1 MKNTFTVNDLSPLNL
16 SIDDVDYTIV
26 GEYTTNIY
34 ATDSSGNI
42 ANKEIKVI
50 VKEPTINIE
59 QANISLTVGETVT
72 LNATVQGASQT
83 ITWTSSDTSIVTV
96 NESGVVTGIKKGTA
110 TITASANGIKD
121 TTEIRIQSNQG
132 NNTGNTNKTSNSS
145 NFSSSKG
152 NSSNNSSSSNS
163 QSSSSGTHHHTMPI
177 GNMGKCFNSRNE
189 LGEYYNDV
197 VNKWNSKADSGEITE
212 EEYAKNC
219 PAGYEAWSCAT
230 CGKWTGNFKYTP
242 IN

>member
-1 MKNTFTVNDLSPLNL
+1 MPITEEVLKNTFTVNDLSPLNL

-59 QANISLTVGETVT
+59 QANISRTVGETIT

-96 NESGVVTGIKKGTA
+96 NESGVVTGIKKERQPLRQAQTVSK
-110 TITASANGIKD
+110 IQQKSAYKAIKEIILVIPTKHQIVVKQLHQEKTTQVIWGI
-121 TTEIRIQSNQG
+121 E
-132 NNTGNTNKTSNSS
+132 
-145 NFSSSKG
+145 
-152 NSSNNSSSSNS
+152 
-163 QSSSSGTHHHTMPI
+163 
-177 GNMGKCFNSRNE
+177 
-189 LGEYYNDV
+189 
-197 VNKWNSKADSGEITE
+197 
-212 EEYAKNC
+212 
-219 PAGYEAWSCAT
+219 
-230 CGKWTGNFKYTP
+230 
-242 IN
+242 